1 MNATVNP
8 NTIHNPYIYL
18 DWNIFKYMK
27 ENRTQY
33 AELDRDCFQMIK
45 KLKRKYRFPISQ
57 AHIRDRMS
65 RYSEFYIDKVKEDF
79 DFVNSVSE
87 GFFVTN
93 IPDMNN
99 ELGLVSID
107 IRNCYRDYLEETDIT
122 QDESVF
128 DSFISNRMI
137 NIDDMDTSHPMYD
150 YIKENNGELRNMN
163 AFLEKMYNDVF
174 DETSVYSSLRE
185 YIRKFDVKGTKYHV
199 SSLREMCELDKLMY
213 HMAPFLLSYGFD
225 SLEKLKENWREIAKR
240 FFSYN
245 ELTAPSELLLM
256 QGYVLLDMH
265 PLFKKEKLK
274 KKKNTL
280 DNIIRDGNHCYYASK
295 AKYFVSEDEGVR
307 KKVSFLYEVYGIK
320 TNVKSEQEFM
330 NTVTII

>member
-1 MNATVNP
+1 
-8 NTIHNPYIYL
+8 
-18 DWNIFKYMK
+18 
-27 ENRTQY
+27 
-33 AELDRDCFQMIK
+33 
-45 KLKRKYRFPISQ
+45 
-57 AHIRDRMS
+57 
-65 RYSEFYIDKVKEDF
+65 
-79 DFVNSVSE
+79 
-87 GFFVTN
+87 
-93 IPDMNN
+93 
-99 ELGLVSID
+99 
-107 IRNCYRDYLEETDIT
+107 
-122 QDESVF
+122 
-128 DSFISNRMI
+128 
-137 NIDDMDTSHPMYD
+137 
-150 YIKENNGELRNMN
+150 
-163 AFLEKMYNDVF
+163 MYNDVF
-174 DETSVYSSLRE
+174 DETSVYSSVRE

-245 ELTAPSELLLM
+245 ELTAPLELLLM

-295 AKYFVSEDEGVR
+295 AKYFVSEDGGVR